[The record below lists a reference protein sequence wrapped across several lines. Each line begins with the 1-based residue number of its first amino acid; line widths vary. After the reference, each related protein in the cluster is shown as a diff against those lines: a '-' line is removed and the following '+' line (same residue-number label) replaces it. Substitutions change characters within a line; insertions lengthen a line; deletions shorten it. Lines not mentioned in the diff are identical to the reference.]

1 MGILV
6 KLIGSGIGFTSEAI
20 HAARNRSSNNG
31 DVTASSTP
39 RSIPAEGGE
48 YMVADNDTADV
59 LIRDG
64 YTELPVYPDGH
75 AELQAYPDA
84 PAELPAYSD
93 DNENNKAA
101 ETEYD
106 SNVDSKPNYSGDA
119 DRGVN
124 QDEAVWE
131 LDETAQSVRLPTY
144 QESEPL
150 ATAASQNQEA
160 KEEQQENMVRGLVQ
174 MAGPVQTV
182 QRIPSPVIIPQRRP
196 SNKDRGFVRAY
207 APVLADCGVSQ
218 DVFLKFLEDFFQA
231 SKRWMQASKWIEVV
245 YVAAGIVGFFPE
257 TAAQITS
264 IIVQTVAGT
273 AREIQSRRRANTFLD
288 RVNQDLFMPRGLYA
302 MVMAYKDEAP
312 GQQQGALGLLSQK
325 LGKTLFGF
333 EKVDINQPVA
343 KSTFDPAPTIAKYTH
358 TDHHPEMNMAKKRLK
373 ILDWP
378 AVEPMATS
386 SFLTLH
392 HRAAARAMEG
402 KGDEGEGIRERMKSA
417 GSWVQDYFDRK
428 AQASYVSTVSLIFCG
443 YSFANRKQKAK
454 NPGSSLAV
462 PESGRKGFVS
472 RYNDPNH
479 AVNNGKLTSVLTGGL
494 LGSNPGLIERAT
506 NSIKESQEVKRL
518 ARGEPLSEPFKEKW
532 QRYQCKRK
540 PGLAKK
546 VLQQDVLYLL
556 IVNMPTEEELQ
567 QSIAQ
572 IEHLMQQ
579 TVQSVP
585 H

>member
-343 KSTFDPAPTIAKYTH
+343 KSTLASGRTYGHIELPDSAPLVYP
-358 TDHHPEMNMAKKRLK
+358 D
-373 ILDWP
+373 LD
-378 AVEPMATS
+378 
-386 SFLTLH
+386 
-392 HRAAARAMEG
+392 RAAARAMEG

-579 TVQSVP
+579 TVQMIKDPSDA
-585 H
+585 

>member
-20 HAARNRSSNNG
+20 HAARNRSSNDGN
-31 DVTASSTP
+31 VSASSTP

-48 YMVADNDTADV
+48 YIVANNDTADA

-101 ETEYD
+101 EAEYD

-144 QESEPL
+144 EESEPL
-150 ATAASQNQEA
+150 AAAASQTEED
-160 KEEQQENMVRGLVQ
+160 KEEQQENMVYGLVQ
-174 MAGPVQTV
+174 LAGPVQTV

-196 SNKDRGFVRAY
+196 GNKDRGFVRAY

-218 DVFLKFLEDFFQA
+218 HVFLKFLEDFFQA
-231 SKRWMQASKWIEVV
+231 SKASKWIEVV

-264 IIVQTVAGT
+264 IIAQTVAGT
-273 AREIQSRRRANTFLD
+273 AREIPSRRRANTFLD
-288 RVNQDLFMPRGLYA
+288 RVNQDLFMPRGLFA
-302 MVMAYKDEAP
+302 MVMAFTDEAP
-312 GQQQGALGLLSQK
+312 GQQQGALDLLSQK

-333 EKVDINQPVA
+333 KKVDINRPVA
-343 KSTFDPAPTIAKYTH
+343 KSTFDPAPTVAKYTH
-358 TDHHPEMNMAKKRLK
+358 TDQHPDMNMAKKRLK
-373 ILDWP
+373 NIRLASGKTHGQIELPDAALLVYPDLD
-378 AVEPMATS
+378 
-386 SFLTLH
+386 H
-392 HRAAARAMEG
+392 AAAREMEG
-402 KGDEGEGIRERMKSA
+402 KGEEDEGTRERMKSA

-428 AQASYVSTVSLIFCG
+428 VQASYE
-443 YSFANRKQKAK
+443 AK
-454 NPGSSLAV
+454 TPGSSLAV

-494 LGSNPGLIERAT
+494 LGSKPGLIERAT

-518 ARGEPLSEPFKEKW
+518 ARGEPPSEPIKEKW
-532 QRYQCKRK
+532 QRYQCKKK

-556 IVNMPTEEELQ
+556 IVNLPTEEELQ

-572 IEHLMQQ
+572 LEHLMQQ
-579 TVQSVP
+579 TAQSVP
-585 H
+585 Y

>member
-39 RSIPAEGGE
+39 RSIPTEGGE
-48 YMVADNDTADV
+48 YMVADNDTADA

-101 ETEYD
+101 EAEYD

-150 ATAASQNQEA
+150 ATAASQNEEA

-231 SKRWMQASKWIEVV
+231 SKASKWIEVV

-273 AREIQSRRRANTFLD
+273 AREIQSRRRSNTFLD

-333 EKVDINQPVA
+333 EKVDINQLVA

-358 TDHHPEMNMAKKRLK
+358 TDHHPEMNMAQKRLK
-373 ILDWP
+373 NMRLASGRTYGHIELPDSAPLVYPDLD
-378 AVEPMATS
+378 
-386 SFLTLH
+386 
-392 HRAAARAMEG
+392 RAAARAMEG
-402 KGDEGEGIRERMKSA
+402 KGDEGEGTRERMKSA

-428 AQASYVSTVSLIFCG
+428 AQASYE
-443 YSFANRKQKAK
+443 AR

-462 PESGRKGFVS
+462 PESGRKGFDS